1 MWLEVLLDNVVFIDS
16 INIARQRG
24 RRQADNHRLQT
35 SSGFW
40 INNNI
45 TKTES
50 KFLIV
55 SMFLNVDDDD
65 LTWLMADWWRGWS
78 DSSSCIWKDTMLA
91 CVLLIQSL
99 GAVLTWQEH
108 TLDKCAFHRDNDSSP
123 LSSNQSTRFPQCRW
137 YEEVGEVKVSDQQEP
152 GINTSMVE
160 SSRAWYQRQQG
171 SGIQSPDSTS
181 AGRVINNQWGWGHE
195 KFPGKKLF

>member
-45 TKTES
+45 TQTES
-50 KFLIV
+50 KFLI
-55 SMFLNVDDDD
+55 SFNVLDCWWWWSD
-65 LTWLMADWWRGWS
+65 MADWWWRRWS
-78 DSSSCIWKDTMLA
+78 NSSSCIWKDTMLA
-91 CVLLIQSL
+91 HVLLIQSL

-108 TLDKCAFHRDNDSSP
+108 TLDKCAFHGDNESPP
-123 LSSNQSTRFPQCRW
+123 LSFNQSTRFLQCRW
-137 YEEVGEVKVSDQQEP
+137 YEEVGEVKMGVATRSWHQ
-152 GINTSMVE
+152 
-160 SSRAWYQRQQG
+160 
-171 SGIQSPDSTS
+171 
-181 AGRVINNQWGWGHE
+181 H
-195 KFPGKKLF
+195 